1 MKIKRVKNLKRKILS
16 LYIISFFLTFILSI
30 IFFISSDVTD
40 SLGFLIIS
48 IGFIIIYFISKY
60 LYLTWLGK
68 LQYLFTF
75 IPFILVILI
84 SKSELYFNLSI
95 YDLNNTLIE
104 KMSVQDN
111 QTYSISYYKITDS
124 KNNTILELDLNDFDV
139 IIEGGKI
146 DIKDGKVGYKIDFK
160 ELNKNTTKCLIKDIN
175 SEKYKIF
182 DESCEKMEDK

>member
-1 MKIKRVKNLKRKILS
+1 MKIKRLKNLKRKILS

-30 IFFISSDVTD
+30 ISSDVTD

-68 LQYLFTF
+68 LQYLFIF

-95 YDLNNTLIE
+95 YDLNNTLIDMMKE
-104 KMSVQDN
+104 KDN
-111 QTYSISYYKITDS
+111 QVYSISYYKITDS

-146 DIKDGKVGYKIDFK
+146 DVKDGKVGYKIDFK

-182 DESCEKMEDK
+182 DESCEEMEDK

>member
-30 IFFISSDVTD
+30 ISSDVTD

-95 YDLNNTLIE
+95 YDLNNTLIDMMKE
-104 KMSVQDN
+104 KDN
-111 QTYSISYYKITDS
+111 QVYSISYYKITDS
-124 KNNTILELDLNDFDV
+124 KNNTILELDLKDFDV

-182 DESCEKMEDK
+182 DESCEEMEDK

>member
-1 MKIKRVKNLKRKILS
+1 MKIKRLKNLKRKILS
-16 LYIISFFLTFILSI
+16 LYIILFFLTFILSI
-30 IFFISSDVTD
+30 VFFISSDVTD

-68 LQYLFTF
+68 LQYLFIF

-84 SKSELYFNLSI
+84 SKTELYFNVSI

-104 KMSVQDN
+104 KMKEKDN

-124 KNNTILELDLNDFDV
+124 KNNTILELDLNNFDV

-146 DIKDGKVGYKIDFK
+146 DVKDGKIGYKIDFK
-160 ELNKNTTKCLIKDIN
+160 ELNKNTTKCVIKDIN

-182 DESCEKMEDK
+182 DENCEEMEDK